1 MLCGLTI
8 LLYFSPFH
16 LDLVTEI
23 EGIRWFFLKNYVICI
38 CTIFEDTLIPASF
51 HSEQK
56 DALDGGDLQDPEVHG
71 ECQTNTLNH

>member
-1 MLCGLTI
+1 MLCGLAI

-23 EGIRWFFLKNYVICI
+23 EGIRGLFVFQKLRSTLKIL
-38 CTIFEDTLIPASF
+38 EDTFIPASF

-56 DALDGGDLQDPEVHG
+56 DALDEGDLQDPEVHG
-71 ECQTNTLNH
+71 ECQMNTLNH